1 MPLTIYDDEYLTVF
15 YDNQDS
21 NVLIISFSPL
31 NFISNQRTRYWG
43 ESICKRL
50 NTSFLGFV
58 AKGKNWYPGES
69 ITKAASA
76 SMAIID
82 TYDKKISLGT
92 SMGGYASIKYSN
104 LLNVD
109 YVVSFSPQYCINP
122 ETFGNLDK
130 RFSSH
135 YIESIHQEMQISG
148 NDCHAKGLIFY
159 DRFYFEDNLH
169 INKIKNI
176 VNSLSYRSLNFTHHF
191 QIELFLGSE
200 NMKFLIKN
208 ILKEDFSIIYKEALY
223 RRRTS
228 SIRLATLTQ
237 VVGKKRPE
245 LALKIINNYGS
256 YFSKNGLFNAYHGLA
271 LNNKIKNN
279 YGWALHFSFLAIK
292 NNPSNSSAIIN
303 FANLLSRLG
312 FSTIALRYINDFLDV
327 NNKDPFVLNAM
338 AGILI
343 TEELFLEAI
352 TKLEN
357 AIEIKPHEDFYKRLI
372 RLSLRLKMNEKALY
386 HSFK

>member
-1 MPLTIYDDEYLTVF
+1 
-15 YDNQDS
+15 
-21 NVLIISFSPL
+21 
-31 NFISNQRTRYWG
+31 
-43 ESICKRL
+43 
-50 NTSFLGFV
+50 
-58 AKGKNWYPGES
+58 
-69 ITKAASA
+69 
-76 SMAIID
+76 
-82 TYDKKISLGT
+82 
-92 SMGGYASIKYSN
+92 
-104 LLNVD
+104 
-109 YVVSFSPQYCINP
+109 
-122 ETFGNLDK
+122 
-130 RFSSH
+130 
-135 YIESIHQEMQISG
+135 
-148 NDCHAKGLIFY
+148 
-159 DRFYFEDNLH
+159 
-169 INKIKNI
+169 
-176 VNSLSYRSLNFTHHF
+176 
-191 QIELFLGSE
+191 
-200 NMKFLIKN
+200 MKFLIKN

-386 HSFK
+386 HSFKYLNKFNASSDAKHMFNDVISSLGLSSFLINH